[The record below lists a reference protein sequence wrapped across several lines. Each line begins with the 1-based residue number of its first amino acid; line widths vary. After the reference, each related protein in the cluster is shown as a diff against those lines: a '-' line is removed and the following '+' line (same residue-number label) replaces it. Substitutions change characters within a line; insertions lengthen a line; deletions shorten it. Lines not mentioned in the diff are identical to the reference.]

1 MLTTDPLR
9 FDDGRRATTPP
20 SWLQRRQELAR
31 DIVPHEYGGLR
42 PTPVREETI
51 LCRIN
56 RIAPE
61 WGIALNQATRVIKIP
76 ISSNFTS
83 YE

>member
-9 FDDGRRATTPP
+9 FDDGRQTTPP
-20 SWLQRRQELAR
+20 SWLQRRRELAR
-31 DIVPHEYGGLR
+31 AIVPHEYGGLP
-42 PTPVREETI
+42 PTPAREETI
-51 LCRIN
+51 LCRAN

-61 WGIALNQATRVIKIP
+61 RVIALNQATRVIKNP
-76 ISSNFTS
+76 VSSNFTS